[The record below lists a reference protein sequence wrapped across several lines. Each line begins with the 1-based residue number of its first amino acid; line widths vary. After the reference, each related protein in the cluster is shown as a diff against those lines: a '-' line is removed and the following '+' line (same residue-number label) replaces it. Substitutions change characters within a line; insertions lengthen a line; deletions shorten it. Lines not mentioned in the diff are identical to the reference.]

1 MFGMRMI
8 NKWIELIRLLLG
20 GCIGSKIIV
29 TTRNS
34 SIATITGTAPTY
46 DLKGQPR
53 KDSLSLFVKFAFKQ
67 GQDQYP
73 NLLEIGKEIVRKCK
87 GIPLAIKTI
96 AGILYSK
103 VDEDKW
109 KFVRDNEILNLE
121 QDGGILPALRLSYNQ
136 LPFHLK
142 QCFAYCSLF
151 PKNYVFYS
159 FKLIQFWMAYGIFQ
173 SLVNKNQALEDV
185 GDLYIKEL
193 LLRSFFQDDNVHKF
207 ECITFKMHDLVHD
220 LALSIAQGECSVV
233 TKKSTL
239 VAEVCHLTFFD
250 NDQEVTTQ
258 LEKLSKVQ
266 TIIFQTN
273 QPMSLLEVCISKFKY
288 LRVLDL
294 RESSFEVLPSF
305 IETLKHLRYLDLSNI
320 RKIKQLPDSICKLHS
335 LQTLLLENCI
345 NLE

>member
-46 DLKGQPR
+46 DLKGLPR
-53 KDSLSLFVKFAFKQ
+53 KDSLSLFVKFAFKR
-67 GQDQYP
+67 GQDQCP

-109 KFVRDNEILNLE
+109 KFVRDNEIWNLE

-173 SLVNKNQALEDV
+173 SLVNKNKALEDV

-294 RESSFEVLPSF
+294 RESSFEVLPSL
-305 IETLKHLRYLDLSNI
+305 IETLKHLRYLDLSDN

>member
-1 MFGMRMI
+1 
-8 NKWIELIRLLLG
+8 
-20 GCIGSKIIV
+20 
-29 TTRNS
+29 
-34 SIATITGTAPTY
+34 
-46 DLKGQPR
+46 
-53 KDSLSLFVKFAFKQ
+53 
-67 GQDQYP
+67 
-73 NLLEIGKEIVRKCK
+73 
-87 GIPLAIKTI
+87 
-96 AGILYSK
+96 
-103 VDEDKW
+103 
-109 KFVRDNEILNLE
+109 
-121 QDGGILPALRLSYNQ
+121 
-136 LPFHLK
+136 
-142 QCFAYCSLF
+142 
-151 PKNYVFYS
+151 
-159 FKLIQFWMAYGIFQ
+159 MAYGIFQ

-207 ECITFKMHDLVHD
+207 ECITFKMHD